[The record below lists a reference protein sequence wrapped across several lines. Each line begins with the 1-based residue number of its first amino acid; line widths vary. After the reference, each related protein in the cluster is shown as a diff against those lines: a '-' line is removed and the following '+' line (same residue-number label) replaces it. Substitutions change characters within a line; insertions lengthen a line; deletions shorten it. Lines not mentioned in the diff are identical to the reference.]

1 MNQLRAV
8 LRDQRGFTLTEL
20 LVVATVL
27 GMILAGVVL
36 IQMQGQQAYLFGSH
50 RVEVQQNNRAALEL
64 MVRDL
69 RSAESVTTLGS
80 ATDLTFVTCEDPY
93 PASAPPP
100 PPPCLPAGVVT
111 VRYQLSGTTLNRIVN
126 GTTTPLIGGVQ
137 TLAMTYYAYDPS
149 TNTTSVTSAP
159 ASVKLVRVQLVTGT
173 EDYVGAGSPANR
185 RATMESLVR
194 LRNIP

>member
-1 MNQLRAV
+1 MSQMRAV

-64 MVRDL
+64 MVREL
-69 RSAESVTTLGS
+69 RSATSVTAVPS
-80 ATDLTFVTCEDPY
+80 ATNLTFVDENSNTIQY
-93 PASAPPP
+93 QISGAILNRS
-100 PPPCLPAGVVT
+100 VSVT
-111 VRYQLSGTTLNRIVN
+111 VAGTTTT
-126 GTTTPLIGGVQ
+126 TTTPLIGGVQ
-137 TLAMTYYAYDPS
+137 TLAMAYYSDWNGA
-149 TNTTSVTSAP
+149 TNTGTTTTTP
-159 ASVKLVRVQLVTGT
+159 AQVKLIRLQLVTGT
-173 EDYVGAGSPANR
+173 EDQVGTGSPGNQQ
-185 RATMESLVR
+185 ATMETLVR